1 MSEAEIR
8 SGVEQPDLTSMFRL
22 GYKVTATVF
31 SPSEN
36 PTTLTVSDR
45 LHLDRSS
52 SHRKTTVK
60 NGGREG
66 KSMSTTDDRETR
78 ACVSCGLN
86 IAGTNAAA
94 FKCPDCGQQIYRC
107 AKCRK
112 QSNLYEC
119 PDCGFT
125 GP

>member
-1 MSEAEIR
+1 
-8 SGVEQPDLTSMFRL
+8 
-22 GYKVTATVF
+22 
-31 SPSEN
+31 
-36 PTTLTVSDR
+36 
-45 LHLDRSS
+45 
-52 SHRKTTVK
+52 
-60 NGGREG
+60 
-66 KSMSTTDDRETR
+66 MSTTDDHGSRS
-78 ACVSCGLN
+78 CISCGIN

-94 FKCPDCGQQIYRC
+94 FKCPDCGKQIYRC

>member
-1 MSEAEIR
+1 MSQ
-8 SGVEQPDLTSMFRL
+8 S
-22 GYKVTATVF
+22 
-31 SPSEN
+31 
-36 PTTLTVSDR
+36 
-45 LHLDRSS
+45 
-52 SHRKTTVK
+52 
-60 NGGREG
+60 EG
-66 KSMSTTDDRETR
+66 KR
-78 ACVSCGLN
+78 AQKCISCGIN

-94 FKCPDCGQQIYRC
+94 FACPECGHQVYRC

>member
-1 MSEAEIR
+1 MGGMSR
-8 SGVEQPDLTSMFRL
+8 SEQKRTQ
-22 GYKVTATVF
+22 K
-31 SPSEN
+31 
-36 PTTLTVSDR
+36 
-45 LHLDRSS
+45 
-52 SHRKTTVK
+52 
-60 NGGREG
+60 
-66 KSMSTTDDRETR
+66 
-78 ACVSCGLN
+78 CISCGIN

-94 FKCPDCGQQIYRC
+94 FACPECGHQIYRC